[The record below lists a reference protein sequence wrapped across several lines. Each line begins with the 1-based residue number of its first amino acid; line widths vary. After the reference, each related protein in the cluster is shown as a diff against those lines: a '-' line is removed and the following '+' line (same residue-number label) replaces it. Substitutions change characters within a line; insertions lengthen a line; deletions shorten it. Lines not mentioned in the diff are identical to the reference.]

1 MPSYGGPGSCLGE
14 AELWGSKTV
23 GRTPSTHRL
32 RFFYNQLDTPLGY
45 T

>member
-1 MPSYGGPGSCLGE
+1 MSFYVVQEVVFGE
-14 AELWGSKTV
+14 AELWRSKTV

-32 RFFYNQLDTPLGY
+32 RFFHNQLDIPLGY